1 MRWLRASA
9 FAWLRRRPYDVAVRL
24 HNVKRL
30 LLGQPLPTA
39 QARHERLSK
48 TAGLAIFASDN
59 LSSVA
64 YASEE
69 ILRVLIIAGAGA
81 LNLASPIGLA
91 IAVVIGIVIYSYRQ
105 TILAYPQGASDYI
118 VAKDNIGTVAGLTA
132 GSALL
137 IDYTLTV
144 AVSVS
149 AGIAA
154 LTSAIPP
161 LFHYRVW
168 LCAGAIA
175 LIAVGNLRG
184 LRESGR
190 IFALPSYLF
199 MAGFLALIGVGF
211 ARYGLYGGPTYI
223 EAEPA
228 DALMPLTAFL
238 VLRAFASGAVALT
251 GIEAVA
257 DGVTA
262 FKPPEVKNA
271 RTVLAVLGVIMMTL
285 FLGTTALADLY
296 DIIPHDQETVVSQ
309 LAREIFGRGAVY
321 YYIQGVS
328 MLILI
333 LAANTAFADFP
344 RLAFFMARDGY
355 LPRQFG
361 NRGDRL
367 VFSNGVVILAVVA
380 CALVVMFHGSTHA
393 LIPLYAV
400 GVFTSFTLS
409 QASMVRRWLRL
420 RPPRWPS
427 RVAISGLGAVTTG
440 TVMIVVAATK
450 FLDGAWIV
458 IVLIT
463 TFMAILL
470 AIRRHYDDVAAQ
482 LSLDGASPP
491 PEMTVSVLVLVGDL
505 HRGVVEALQYARTLS
520 PTAKAV
526 YVELDPERTRRLEE
540 KWGVHGQG
548 VPLVVLNSPY
558 RSLLRPLLEY
568 IDHLS
573 ARPGKHVVT
582 MVLPEFIPARW
593 WQHLLHNQ
601 TALLIKGALLFRKN
615 VTVTDV
621 PYHLK
626 R

>member
-1 MRWLRASA
+1 MRVHVL
-9 FAWLRRRPYDVAVRL
+9 
-24 HNVKRL
+24 KRL
-30 LLGQPLPTA
+30 LVGEPLSTA

-48 TAGLAIFASDN
+48 VTGLAIFASDN

-69 ILRVLIIAGAGA
+69 ILRVLILAGPAALDLSTPIA
-81 LNLASPIGLA
+81 IA
-91 IAVVIGIVIYSYRQ
+91 IAVVIAIVIYSYRQ

-118 VAKDNIGTVAGLTA
+118 VAKDNIGAAAGLTA

-154 LTSAIPP
+154 LTSAFPA
-161 LFHYRVW
+161 LFPWRAW
-168 LCAGAIA
+168 LCVGAIA

-190 IFALPSYLF
+190 LFALPSYLF
-199 MAGFLALIGVGF
+199 IAGLLALLGVGF
-211 ARYGLYGGPTYI
+211 TRYAAGGAPPEPTA
-223 EAEPA
+223 AEPA
-228 DALMPLTAFL
+228 VALSAFL

-262 FKPPEVKNA
+262 FKPPEVVNA
-271 RTVLAVLGVIMMTL
+271 RAVLAALAVIMTVLFV
-285 FLGTTALADLY
+285 GTTALADLY
-296 DIIPHDQETVVSQ
+296 DVIPQAHETVVSQ
-309 LAREIFGRGAVY
+309 LARQVFGSGIIY
-321 YYIQGVS
+321 YYIQAVS
-328 MLILI
+328 MLILV

-355 LPRQFG
+355 LPRQFS

-367 VFSNGVVILAVVA
+367 VFSNGVVMLTVVA
-380 CALVVMFHGSTHA
+380 AGLIVIFDGDTHA

-420 RPPRWPS
+420 RPPRWHW
-427 RVAISGLGAVTTG
+427 RVAISTLGATTTG
-440 TVMIVVAATK
+440 TVLLVVAATK

-458 IVLIT
+458 IALI
-463 TFMAILL
+463 AILIAIFV
-470 AIRRHYDDVAAQ
+470 AIRRHYEDVAGQ
-482 LSLDGASPP
+482 LSLDGYGA
-491 PEMTVSVLVLVGDL
+491 PEEMSHTVLVLVGDL

-520 PTAKAV
+520 PSAKAV
-526 YVELDPERTRRLEE
+526 YVETDPDRTRRLEE
-540 KWGVHGQG
+540 KWGRHGLG

-558 RSLLRPLLEY
+558 RSLLGPLLEY
-568 IDHLS
+568 VQHLTD
-573 ARPGKHVVT
+573 RPGKHVVT
-582 MVLPEFIPARW
+582 MVIPEFIPARW

-601 TALLIKGALLFRKN
+601 TALLIKGALLFRRN
-615 VTVTDV
+615 VIVTDV

-626 R
+626 H

>member
-1 MRWLRASA
+1 
-9 FAWLRRRPYDVAVRL
+9 VRVHVL
-24 HNVKRL
+24 KRVL
-30 LLGQPLPTA
+30 VGAPLSTA

-48 TAGLAIFASDN
+48 VTGLAIFASDN

-69 ILRVLIIAGAGA
+69 ILRVLIIAGPAA
-81 LNLASPIGLA
+81 LEMATPIAAA
-91 IAVVIGIVIYSYRQ
+91 IAVVIAIVIYSYRQ

-118 VAKDNIGTVAGLTA
+118 VAKDNIGAAAGLTA

-154 LTSAIPP
+154 LTSAFPA
-161 LFHYRVW
+161 LFPVRVW
-168 LCAGAIA
+168 LCVGAIA

-190 IFALPSYLF
+190 LFALPSYLF
-199 MAGFLALIGVGF
+199 IAGLLALLGVGLT
-211 ARYGLYGGPTYI
+211 RYASEAVPPDPTA
-223 EAEPA
+223 AEPVA
-228 DALMPLTAFL
+228 ALSAFL
-238 VLRAFASGAVALT
+238 IFRAFASGAVALT

-262 FKPPEVKNA
+262 FKPPEVMNA
-271 RTVLAVLGVIMMTL
+271 RAVLAALAVIMTVLFV
-285 FLGTTALADLY
+285 GTTVLADLY
-296 DIIPHDQETVVSQ
+296 DVIPQAHETVVSQ
-309 LAREIFGRGAVY
+309 LARQVFGGGIIY
-321 YYIQGVS
+321 YYIQAVS
-328 MLILI
+328 MLILV

-355 LPRQFG
+355 LPRQFS

-367 VFSNGVVILAVVA
+367 VFSNGVVMLTVVA
-380 CALVVMFHGSTHA
+380 AGLIVIFDGDTHA

-420 RPPRWPS
+420 RPPRWPW
-427 RVAISGLGAVTTG
+427 RVAISTLGALTTG
-440 TVMIVVAATK
+440 TVLLVVAATK

-458 IVLIT
+458 IALI
-463 TFMAILL
+463 AILIMTFV
-470 AIRRHYDDVAAQ
+470 AIRRHYEDVAGQ
-482 LSLDGASPP
+482 LSLEGYGT
-491 PEMTVSVLVLVGDL
+491 PEELSHTVLVLVGDL

-520 PTAKAV
+520 PGAKAV
-526 YVELDPERTRRLEE
+526 YVEMDPDRTRRLEE
-540 KWGVHGQG
+540 KWGRHGLG

-558 RSLLRPLLEY
+558 RSLLGPLLEY
-568 IDHLS
+568 VQHLTE
-573 ARPGKHVVT
+573 RPGKHVVT
-582 MVLPEFIPARW
+582 MVIPEFIPARW

-601 TALLIKGALLFRKN
+601 TALLIKGALLFRRN
-615 VTVTDV
+615 VIVTDV

-626 R
+626 H

>member
-1 MRWLRASA
+1 MRVHVL
-9 FAWLRRRPYDVAVRL
+9 
-24 HNVKRL
+24 KRL
-30 LLGQPLPTA
+30 LVGEPLSTA

-48 TAGLAIFASDN
+48 LTGLAIFASDN

-69 ILRVLIIAGAGA
+69 ILRVLIIAGPAA
-81 LNLASPIGLA
+81 LNLSTPIAVA
-91 IAVVIGIVIYSYRQ
+91 IAAVIAIVIYSYRQ
-105 TILAYPQGASDYI
+105 TILAYPLGASDYI
-118 VAKDNIGTVAGLTA
+118 VAKDNIGAAAGLTA

-154 LTSAIPP
+154 LTSAFPALFP
-161 LFHYRVW
+161 LRVW
-168 LCAGAIA
+168 LCVGAIT
-175 LIAVGNLRG
+175 LIAIGNLRG

-190 IFALPSYLF
+190 LFALPSYLF
-199 MAGFLALIGVGF
+199 IGGLGALLVVGF
-211 ARYGLYGGPTYI
+211 ARYGTYGVI
-223 EAEPA
+223 EAAPA
-228 DALMPLTAFL
+228 APAAPVAALTAFL

-262 FKPPEVKNA
+262 FKPPEVVNA
-271 RTVLAVLGVIMMTL
+271 RAVLAALAIIMTTL
-285 FLGTTALADLY
+285 FVGTTALADLY
-296 DIIPHDQETVVSQ
+296 DVVPRDEETVVSQ
-309 LAREIFGRGAVY
+309 LARHVFGNGAIY
-321 YYIQGVS
+321 YYIQAVS

-367 VFSNGVVILAVVA
+367 VFSNGVVMLAVVA
-380 CALVVMFHGSTHA
+380 ALLVIVFHGNTHA

-409 QASMVRRWLRL
+409 QASMVRRWMRL
-420 RPPRWPS
+420 RPPRWPW
-427 RVAISGLGAVTTG
+427 RVAISTLGALTTG
-440 TVMIVVAATK
+440 TVLVVVAATK
-450 FLDGAWIV
+450 FVDGAWIV
-458 IVLIT
+458 IALIAALIMIFVT
-463 TFMAILL
+463 
-470 AIRRHYDDVAAQ
+470 IRRHYMDVAGQ
-482 LSLDGASPP
+482 LSLDGYGSPE
-491 PEMTVSVLVLVGDL
+491 EMTHTVLVLVGDL

-526 YVELDPERTRRLEE
+526 YVETDPDRTRRLEE
-540 KWGVHGQG
+540 KWGRHGLG

-558 RSLLRPLLEY
+558 RSLLGPLLGYVE
-568 IDHLS
+568 HLTS
-573 ARPGKHVVT
+573 RPGKNMVT
-582 MVLPEFIPARW
+582 MVIPEFIPARW

-601 TALLIKGALLFRKN
+601 TALLIKGSLLFRRN
-615 VTVTDV
+615 VIVTDV

-626 R
+626 H

>member
-1 MRWLRASA
+1 LHHGGHG
-9 FAWLRRRPYDVAVRL
+9 PYDGAVRVHVL
-24 HNVKRL
+24 KRL
-30 LLGQPLPTA
+30 LVGEPLSTA

-48 TAGLAIFASDN
+48 STGLAIFASDN

-69 ILRVLIIAGAGA
+69 ILRVLVIAGPAA
-81 LNLASPIGLA
+81 LNLSTPIAIA
-91 IAVVIGIVIYSYRQ
+91 IAVVIAIVIYSYRQ

-118 VAKDNIGTVAGLTA
+118 VAKDNISAGAGLTA

-154 LTSAIPP
+154 LTSAFPALFP
-161 LFHYRVW
+161 LRVW
-168 LCAGAIA
+168 LCIGAIA

-190 IFALPSYLF
+190 LFALPSYLF
-199 MAGFLALIGVGF
+199 IAGLVALLGVGF
-211 ARYGLYGGPTYI
+211 VRYASEGPP
-223 EAEPA
+223 PA
-228 DALMPLTAFL
+228 AATAQPVAALSAFL
-238 VLRAFASGAVALT
+238 ILRAFASGAVALT

-262 FKPPEVKNA
+262 FKPPEVVNA
-271 RTVLAVLGVIMMTL
+271 RAVLAALAVIMTAL
-285 FLGTTALADLY
+285 FVGTTALADLY
-296 DIIPHDQETVVSQ
+296 DVVPREHETVVSQ
-309 LAREIFGRGAVY
+309 LARQVFGGGIIY

-328 MLILI
+328 MLILV

-367 VFSNGVVILAVVA
+367 VFSNGVVMLAVVA
-380 CALVVMFHGSTHA
+380 AGLILVFDGDTHA

-409 QASMVRRWLRL
+409 QVSMVRRWLRL
-420 RPPRWPS
+420 RPPRWPW
-427 RVAISGLGAVTTG
+427 RVAISTLGAATTG
-440 TVMIVVAATK
+440 TVLIVVAATK

-458 IVLIT
+458 IALV
-463 TFMAILL
+463 AILIMTFV
-470 AIRRHYDDVAAQ
+470 AIRRHYEDVAGQ
-482 LSLDGASPP
+482 LSLDGYGT
-491 PEMTVSVLVLVGDL
+491 PEEMSHTVLVLVGDL

-520 PTAKAV
+520 PAAKAV
-526 YVELDPERTRRLEE
+526 YVETDPERTRRLEE
-540 KWGVHGQG
+540 KWGRHGLG
-548 VPLVVLNSPY
+548 LPLVVLNSPY
-558 RSLLRPLLEY
+558 RSLLGPLLEY
-568 IDHLS
+568 VHHLTE
-573 ARPGKHVVT
+573 RPGKHVVT
-582 MVLPEFIPARW
+582 MVIPEFIPARW

-601 TALLIKGALLFRKN
+601 TALLIKGALLFRPN
-615 VTVTDV
+615 VIVTDV

-626 R
+626 H

>member
-1 MRWLRASA
+1 
-9 FAWLRRRPYDVAVRL
+9 VRVHVL
-24 HNVKRL
+24 KRVL
-30 LLGQPLPTA
+30 VGEPLSTA

-48 TAGLAIFASDN
+48 VTGLAIFASDN

-69 ILRVLIIAGAGA
+69 ILRVLIIAGPAA
-81 LNLASPIGLA
+81 LEIATPIAVA
-91 IAVVIGIVIYSYRQ
+91 IAVVIAIVIYSYRQ

-118 VAKDNIGTVAGLTA
+118 VAKDNIGAAAGLTA

-154 LTSAIPP
+154 LTSAFPALFP
-161 LFHYRVW
+161 LRVW
-168 LCAGAIA
+168 LCVGAIA

-190 IFALPSYLF
+190 LFALPSYLF
-199 MAGFLALIGVGF
+199 IGGLLALLGVGLMRF
-211 ARYGLYGGPTYI
+211 ASEGAPPDPTA
-223 EAEPA
+223 AEPVA
-228 DALMPLTAFL
+228 ALSAFL
-238 VLRAFASGAVALT
+238 IFRAFASGAVALT

-262 FKPPEVKNA
+262 FKPPEVVNA
-271 RTVLAVLGVIMMTL
+271 RAVLAVLAVIMTVL
-285 FLGTTALADLY
+285 FVGTTVLADLY
-296 DIIPHDQETVVSQ
+296 DVIPQAHETVVSQ
-309 LAREIFGRGAVY
+309 LARQVFGGGIIY

-328 MLILI
+328 MLILV

-355 LPRQFG
+355 LPRQFS

-367 VFSNGVVILAVVA
+367 VFSNGVVMLTVVA
-380 CALVVMFHGSTHA
+380 GGLIVVFDGDTHA

-420 RPPRWPS
+420 RPPRWPW
-427 RVAISGLGAVTTG
+427 RVAISTLGAVTTG
-440 TVMIVVAATK
+440 TVLVVVAATK

-458 IVLIT
+458 IALI
-463 TFMAILL
+463 AILIMTFV
-470 AIRRHYDDVAAQ
+470 AIRRHYEDVAGQ
-482 LSLDGASPP
+482 LSLEGYGT
-491 PEMTVSVLVLVGDL
+491 PEEMSHTVLVLVGDL

-520 PTAKAV
+520 PGAKAV
-526 YVELDPERTRRLEE
+526 YVETDPERTRRLEE
-540 KWGVHGQG
+540 KWGRHGLG

-558 RSLLRPLLEY
+558 RSLLGPLLEY
-568 IDHLS
+568 VQHLTE
-573 ARPGKHVVT
+573 RPGKHVVT
-582 MVLPEFIPARW
+582 MVIPEFIPARW

-601 TALLIKGALLFRKN
+601 TALLIKGALLFRRN
-615 VTVTDV
+615 VIVTDV

-626 R
+626 H

>member
-1 MRWLRASA
+1 MQ
-9 FAWLRRRPYDVAVRL
+9 L
-24 HNVKRL
+24 HTLKRL

-48 TAGLAIFASDN
+48 AAGLAIFASDN

-69 ILRVLIIAGAGA
+69 ILRVLIIAGTGA
-81 LNLASPIGLA
+81 LALSFPIGVA

-105 TILAYPQGASDYI
+105 TILAYPQGASDYV
-118 VAKDNIGTVAGLTA
+118 VAKDNIGTLAGLTA

-154 LTSAIPP
+154 ITSAFPAFFP
-161 LFHYRVW
+161 YRVW
-168 LCAGAIA
+168 MCVGAIA

-190 IFALPSYLF
+190 LFALPSYLF
-199 MAGFLALIGVGF
+199 IAGFFALIGAGLVRYAMYGAPGVT
-211 ARYGLYGGPTYI
+211 AR
-223 EAEPA
+223 ASDPA
-228 DALMPLTAFL
+228 HALAPLGALL

-262 FKPPEVKNA
+262 FKPPEVHNA
-271 RTVLAVLGVIMMTL
+271 RTVLAVLGVIMITL
-285 FLGTTALADLY
+285 FLGTTALASLY
-296 DIIPHDQETVVSQ
+296 DVVPHDEETVVSQ
-309 LAREIFGRGAVY
+309 LAWQIFGGGVLY
-321 YYIQGVS
+321 FYIQIVS

-367 VFSNGVVILAVVA
+367 VFSNGVVILGVIA
-380 CALVVMFHGSTHA
+380 CALVMIFDGSTHA

-409 QASMVRRWLRL
+409 QASMVRRWLVM
-420 RPPRWPS
+420 RPPRWPW
-427 RVAISGLGAVTTG
+427 RVAISGVGAVTTG

-450 FLDGAWIV
+450 FLSGAWIV
-458 IVLIT
+458 VVLIGVL
-463 TFMAILL
+463 MATLL
-470 AIRRHYDDVAAQ
+470 AIRNHYDDVAAQ
-482 LSLDGASPP
+482 LSLDGAAPP
-491 PEMTVSVLVLVGDL
+491 AEITHSVLVLVGDL
-505 HRGVVEALQYARTLS
+505 HRGVLEALVYARTLS
-520 PTAKAV
+520 PSAKAV
-526 YVELDPERTRRLEE
+526 YVEMDPERTRRLEE
-540 KWGVHGQG
+540 RWVQHGLG

-558 RSLLRPLLEY
+558 RSLLRPLLDY
-568 IDHLS
+568 IDHLV
-573 ARPGKHVVT
+573 AQPGKHVVT

-601 TALLIKGALLFRKN
+601 TALMIKGALLFRKN
-615 VTVTDV
+615 VIVTDV

-626 R
+626 H